1 MCIWEGTPTLPLTKP
16 QNLKQNHKLKSPHPQ
31 KNRSE
36 FFSNWHENLSSPLL
50 VALLTVTIQ
59 AEQTSKLLFS
69 DADAGEDRRALNQMF
84 PGASL
89 SDEYSKAYKPPRGLD
104 ARLS

>member
-1 MCIWEGTPTLPLTKP
+1 MGGNPHPPPHKTPKP
-16 QNLKQNHKLKSPHPQ
+16 ETNHKLKSPHPQ

-69 DADAGEDRRALNQMF
+69 DADAGEDHRALNQMF